1 MNSKIVNQ
9 RLLTADEGM
18 YLTNGEVAK
27 STVVL
32 PLDEDAS
39 VWQEITEAE
48 AQEILNKQE
57 EETNV

>member
-1 MNSKIVNQ
+1 MKSEIVNQ
-9 RLLTADEGM
+9 RILTADEGM
-18 YLTNGEVAK
+18 RLTNGESVVT
-27 STVVL
+27 TVVL
-32 PLDEDAS
+32 PLDADAS

>member
-1 MNSKIVNQ
+1 MKSEIVNQ
-9 RLLTADEGM
+9 RILTADEGM
-18 YLTNGEVAK
+18 YLTHGESVVK
-27 STVVL
+27 TVVL
-32 PLDEDAS
+32 PLDADAS

>member
-1 MNSKIVNQ
+1 MTLIAK
-9 RLLTADEGM
+9 DGF
-18 YLTNGEVAK
+18 YYTNGDSYVK
-27 STVVL
+27 TVIL
-32 PLDEDAS
+32 PPGADAS